1 MNAKNKLIGLL
12 ALLSV
17 VLTACSP
24 ASVSVPQAPA
34 AQAAPTQA
42 AAPAQ
47 AAMDPVAVA
56 KAYVDTAN
64 SGDFDKALALYA
76 DDAIANTGVGLFIGK
91 DQIGKWLAND
101 VKSTRATPSDWKMQG
116 ALVVNTGTVS
126 LDRFT
131 KAGIDAVQYRSEYL
145 IDKTGKIRYFG
156 PTVMLT
162 PDQQQKMRAAQAGAP
177 PVPTPS
183 VNPIDV
189 VKAYVEAANSGD
201 FEKAL
206 AFYADDSG
214 ALVMNGARLLS
225 GKNQISA
232 WLKTDV
238 QTTRATPAD
247 WQANGN
253 VVINTGTVSLD
264 RLKKL
269 GIDSVQYRAQ
279 YVIDNGKIRFFYPSL
294 QFTPDQLA
302 KIQAASQP

>member
-1 MNAKNKLIGLL
+1 MNTKNKLIGLL

-17 VLTACSP
+17 VVTACAP
-24 ASVSVPQAPA
+24 ASVSAPQAPA
-34 AQAAPTQA
+34 AQAAAPTQVA
-42 AAPAQ
+42 VPAQ
-47 AAMDPVAVA
+47 AIDPIAVA
-56 KAYVDTAN
+56 KAYVDAAN
-64 SGDFDKALALYA
+64 SGDFDKALAFYA

-91 DQIGKWLAND
+91 AQIGKWLAND
-101 VKSTRATPSDWKMQG
+101 VKTTRATPSDWKRQG

-145 IDKTGKIRYFG
+145 VDKNGKIRYFG

-177 PVPTPS
+177 AAPTPS
-183 VNPIDV
+183 ANPVDV

-206 AFYADDSG
+206 SFYADDSG
-214 ALVMNGARLLS
+214 ALVMNGALLLS
-225 GKNQISA
+225 GKNQISD

-279 YVIDNGKIRFFYPSL
+279 YVVDNGKIRFFYPSL

-302 KIQAASQP
+302 KIQATPQP